1 MLTNPPLADKINME
15 NMAVDWKINCAIVFV
30 DCMFITQNLCVS
42 NTEVE
47 LQKIKEGEGFF
58 TANM

>member
-1 MLTNPPLADKINME
+1 M
-15 NMAVDWKINCAIVFV
+15 NCVIVFV